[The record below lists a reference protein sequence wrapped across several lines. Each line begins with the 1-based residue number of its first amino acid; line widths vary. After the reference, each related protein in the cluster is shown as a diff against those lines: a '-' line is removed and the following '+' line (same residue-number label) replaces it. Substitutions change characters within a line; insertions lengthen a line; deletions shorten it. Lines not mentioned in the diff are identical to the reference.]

1 MLPTCAILLL
11 ATFAPG
17 RAEPA
22 LPAPVFATGD
32 EMVYTGEIAEEST
45 RIDVPYKRKIGLE
58 VRVFVMG
65 TADAHADLAVM
76 TLLQPMDD
84 PNISVSAAVVTG
96 IDPAKSRTPPAV
108 RLELVRVDATGRA
121 TMLRPQ
127 SNPPFSLT
135 AKTGTKSLVPVPLDS
150 PATMELGFLVPRPEK
165 RTTVNSSWKIAE
177 NGRPDLAWTVNQSA
191 VLNGAQVIE
200 LTGTQETAKFANP
213 GGLDASWRRTDSVW
227 IATADGLARQF
238 TRTIEIKDGVHVVEK
253 RVVNCTLSSPPS
265 PNRGDGYAAI
275 RREIEHA
282 IAFAADADAGRT
294 TRLVDHIEAFERRSR
309 ETPYRVAL
317 EAVRRRLK

>member
-11 ATFAPG
+11 ATLSPG
-17 RAEPA
+17 RAEPT
-22 LPAPVFATGD
+22 LPAPSFATGD

-65 TADAHADLAVM
+65 TTDTYADLAVM
-76 TLLQPMDD
+76 TLLQPKDD
-84 PNISVSAAVVTG
+84 PNVSVSAAVVTG

-108 RLELVRVDATGRA
+108 RLELVRVDAKGRA
-121 TMLRPQ
+121 TLLLSN
-127 SNPPFSLT
+127 SNPPFELT
-135 AKTGTKSLVPVPLDS
+135 AKTESRSLMPVPLDS
-150 PATMELGFLVPRPEK
+150 PATLELGFLVPLPEK
-165 RTTVNSSWKIAE
+165 LPTVKSSWKIE
-177 NGRPDLAWTVNQSA
+177 EKGRPDLAWTVNQSA
-191 VLNGAQVIE
+191 VLNGAQVLE
-200 LTGTQETAKFANP
+200 LAGTQQTSKFANP
-213 GGLDASWRRTDSVW
+213 GGLDSSWRRTDSVW

-253 RVVNCTLSSPPS
+253 RIVNCTLSSPPS

-275 RREIEHA
+275 RKEIEHA
-282 IAFAADADAGRT
+282 IAFAAEADAGRT
-294 TRLVDHIEAFERRSR
+294 ARLPERMEAFERRSR